1 MTETLKLNDGSILDG
16 NALLSGDL
24 FLYVNGSDLQT
35 VFSLLI
41 DPNKTKK
48 IVYTMINE
56 TKQTFTGLKR
66 LIAVRDEGNG
76 LITAVLR
83 KEERN
88 GEGNGV

>member
-1 MTETLKLNDGSILDG
+1 MTETLKMNDGSILDG

-24 FLYVNGSDLQT
+24 FLYVNGSDLQM
-35 VFSLLI
+35 VFNLLI
-41 DPNKTKK
+41 DPEKTKK

-56 TKQTFTGLKR
+56 TKQTFMGYKR

-83 KEERN
+83 KEE
-88 GEGNGV
+88 GA

>member
-56 TKQTFTGLKR
+56 TKQTFTGYKR

-83 KEERN
+83 KE
-88 GEGNGV
+88 GA

>member
-1 MTETLKLNDGSILDG
+1 MPETLKLNDGSILDG

-56 TKQTFTGLKR
+56 TKQTFTGYKR

-83 KEERN
+83 KE
-88 GEGNGV
+88 GA

>member
-24 FLYVNGSDLQT
+24 FLYVNNRTLQE

-41 DPNKTKK
+41 EPNKAKK
-48 IVYTMINE
+48 IVYTMSHE
-56 TKQTFTGLKR
+56 TKQTFTGYKR

-76 LITAVLR
+76 LITVVLR
-83 KEERN
+83 KE
-88 GEGNGV
+88 GA

>member
-1 MTETLKLNDGSILDG
+1 MPETLKLNDGSILDG

-41 DPNKTKK
+41 DPEKTKK
-48 IVYTMINE
+48 IVYTMVNE
-56 TKQTFTGLKR
+56 TKQTFTGYKR

-83 KEERN
+83 KE
-88 GEGNGV
+88 GA

>member
-48 IVYTMINE
+48 IIYTMVNE
-56 TKQTFTGLKR
+56 TKQTFTGFKR

-76 LITAVLR
+76 LITAVIR
-83 KEERN
+83 KEARN

>member
-35 VFSLLI
+35 VFDLLI

-56 TKQTFTGLKR
+56 TKQTYTGFKR

-83 KEERN
+83 KE
-88 GEGNGV
+88 GT

>member
-1 MTETLKLNDGSILDG
+1 MPETLKLNDGSILDG

-41 DPNKTKK
+41 DPEKTKK

-56 TKQTFTGLKR
+56 TKQTFTGYKR

-83 KEERN
+83 KE
-88 GEGNGV
+88 GA

>member
-41 DPNKTKK
+41 DPEKTKK

-56 TKQTFTGLKR
+56 TKQTFTGYKR

-83 KEERN
+83 KE
-88 GEGNGV
+88 GA

>member
-48 IVYTMINE
+48 IVYTMVNE
-56 TKQTFTGLKR
+56 TKQTFTGYKR

-83 KEERN
+83 KE
-88 GEGNGV
+88 GA

>member
-1 MTETLKLNDGSILDG
+1 MPETLKLNDGSILEG

-24 FLYVNGSDLQT
+24 FIYVNGSDLQT

-41 DPNKTKK
+41 DPEKTKK

-56 TKQTFTGLKR
+56 TKQTFTGYKR

-83 KEERN
+83 KE
-88 GEGNGV
+88 GA